1 MRVLF
6 SALCAVLLGFGV
18 AVACDDHM
26 GKCTL
31 EAWRA
36 NAAPL
41 GMLMIEGS
49 ATCDAG
55 MATIRLYDG
64 KKFLGVAQG
73 VVEGH
78 ALNAIATNI
87 PAHQSLSIKY
97 SIRP

>member
-1 MRVLF
+1 MRFLLSFVCAFVL
-6 SALCAVLLGFGV
+6 SFGV
-18 AVACDDHM
+18 AVACDDHV

-36 NAAPL
+36 NAAM

-55 MATIRLYDG
+55 IATIRLYDG

-78 ALNAIATNI
+78 ALNAMATNI
-87 PAHQSLSIKY
+87 AAHQSLSIKF

>member
-1 MRVLF
+1 MRFLLSF
-6 SALCAVLLGFGV
+6 LCASSLGLGV
-18 AVACDDHM
+18 AAACDDHV
-26 GKCTL
+26 GKCKL

-36 NAAPL
+36 NSAPM

-49 ATCDAG
+49 ATCNSG

-64 KKFLGVAQG
+64 EKFLGVAQG

-78 ALNAIATNI
+78 ALNAMATNI
-87 PAHQSLSIKY
+87 PAHQSLSIKS

>member
-1 MRVLF
+1 MRILSSLF
-6 SALCAVLLGFGV
+6 CASLVGFGV

-36 NAAPL
+36 NLAPM

-55 MATIRLYDG
+55 MATLRLYDG

-78 ALNAIATNI
+78 ALNAVATNI
-87 PAHQSLSIKY
+87 PAYQSLSIKY

>member
-1 MRVLF
+1 MRFLLSF
-6 SALCAVLLGFGV
+6 LCASLLGLGV
-18 AVACDDHM
+18 AAACDDHV
-26 GKCTL
+26 GKCKL

-36 NAAPL
+36 NSAPM

-49 ATCDAG
+49 ATCNSG

-64 KKFLGVAQG
+64 EKFLGVAQG

-78 ALNAIATNI
+78 ALNAVATNI
-87 PAHQSLSIKY
+87 PAHQSLSIKS